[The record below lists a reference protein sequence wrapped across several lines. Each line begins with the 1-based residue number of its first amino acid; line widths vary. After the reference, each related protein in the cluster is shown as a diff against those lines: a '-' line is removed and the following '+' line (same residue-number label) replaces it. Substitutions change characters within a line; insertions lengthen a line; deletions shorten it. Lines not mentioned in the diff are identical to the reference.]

1 MNEPKLCP
9 FQRHDCIVRNYG
21 NEPIAVSQSDSQ
33 PFNPCLRDK
42 CAMWR
47 EAETIV
53 QEQYIMVNRQVS
65 PEIIRTDR
73 YCGLAGKP

>member
-1 MNEPKLCP
+1 MSEPKLCP
-9 FQRHDCIVRNYG
+9 YRQHYG
-21 NEPIAVSQSDSQ
+21 WTEDVQTKSGAYQMNGFD
-33 PFNPCLRDK
+33 PCLQDK